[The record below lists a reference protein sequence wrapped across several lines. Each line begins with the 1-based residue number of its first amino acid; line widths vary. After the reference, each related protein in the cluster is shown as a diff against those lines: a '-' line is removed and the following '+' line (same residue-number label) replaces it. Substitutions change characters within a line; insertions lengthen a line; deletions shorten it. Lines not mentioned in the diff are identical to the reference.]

1 MARKTDHV
9 LLSLGVRKD
18 QPPHEHLWCT
28 MCGEWTSLRLP
39 DDIDMVLKRMTKF
52 RRVHADCSNLKMA
65 DQMLML
71 GYKKF
76 NGAYIWGGALSIY
89 QIASA
94 VYNATGIE
102 LDNIRHRE
110 FKRIHE
116 GDVEAAIRWL
126 IENPKAT
133 REQFYEAKGKMFQFA
148 QPRPD
153 NCWEEIRVCIFFDTA
168 RALINIG
175 RGKK

>member
-1 MARKTDHV
+1 MARKTDHI
-9 LLSLGVRKD
+9 LISIGVRKD

-28 MCGEWTSLRLP
+28 MCGEYTSLKLP
-39 DDIDMVLKRMTKF
+39 DEIDIVTKRMVKF
-52 RRVHADCSNLKMA
+52 RRAHTDCVNLKLA

-71 GYKKF
+71 GYKKS
-76 NGAYIWGGALSIY
+76 NGNYIWGGALSIY

-94 VYNATGIE
+94 VYNAVGIS
-102 LDNIRHRE
+102 LDGPRQQE
-110 FKRIHE
+110 FKCFM
-116 GDVEAAIRWL
+116 EADIEDAIRWL

-133 REQFYEAKGKMFQFA
+133 REQFFETKGRLFQFA
-148 QPRPD
+148 HPRPD
-153 NCWEEIRVCIFFDTA
+153 NYWEEIRVCIFFDTA